1 MWTLLAFGAVA
12 SITIGLTAVGLTIWR
27 DWRRLIFGPEAPPQ

>member
-27 DWRRLIFGPEAPPQ
+27 DWRRPSA